1 MRNTARH
8 RVGATFIVVAAVV
21 AVSYRDFEDFGVF
34 GDFEDFG
41 VFGDFE
47 DLGDFGIF
55 EDFVDLAWTSS
66 VFFSRPS
73 ANSAPPLG

>member
-21 AVSYRDFEDFGVF
+21 AVSYR
-34 GDFEDFG
+34 DFEDFG